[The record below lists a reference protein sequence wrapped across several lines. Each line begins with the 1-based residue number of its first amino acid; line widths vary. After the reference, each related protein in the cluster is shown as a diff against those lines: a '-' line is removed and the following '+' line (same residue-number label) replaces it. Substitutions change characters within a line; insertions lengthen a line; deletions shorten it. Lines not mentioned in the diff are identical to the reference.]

1 MSESLTQG
9 GDTIFGK
16 IIRKEIPA
24 QIIFENEDL
33 LAFRDISPV
42 APTHILVI
50 PKKPIRSVAQASES
64 DATLLGKLMLAA
76 AEIARREGL
85 DQSGYRIVTNIGND
99 GGQTVFHLHLHLL
112 GGRKMEWPPG

>member
-1 MSESLTQG
+1 
-9 GDTIFGK
+9 
-16 IIRKEIPA
+16 
-24 QIIFENEDL
+24 
-33 LAFRDISPV
+33 
-42 APTHILVI
+42 
-50 PKKPIRSVAQASES
+50 
-64 DATLLGKLMLAA
+64 MLAA